1 MKNTILSIVTFALVL
16 VSCNQKNKESEVS
29 NPETTETSSELYA
42 CPMHPEVTGKKGA
55 ECPECGMELTEKVT
69 QMPKTEKNDPIA
81 TAVKTENT
89 AVTTKTIAES
99 SFTINEIVS
108 SYLKLKNALVK
119 DDSKGAANAGKAL
132 YATFNK
138 VNSNTILDKKLKNK
152 YNDIVAEA
160 KEHVKHIGDNA
171 GKMDHQREY
180 FALLSK
186 DMNDLIKTFGTDQK
200 LYQAYCP
207 MYNEGKNG
215 YWISETKEIRNP
227 YFGSEMLNCGR
238 IVENVK

>member
-29 NPETTETSSELYA
+29 NPETTATSSELYA

-69 QMPKTEKNDPIA
+69 QMPKTEKNDPIT
-81 TAVKTENT
+81 TAGKTENT
-89 AVTTKTIAES
+89 VVTTKTIAES

-108 SYLKLKNALVK
+108 SYLKLKNVLVK

-138 VNSNTILDKKLKNK
+138 VNSNTILDKKMKNK

-200 LYQAYCP
+200 LYQVYCP

-238 IVENVK
+238 IVETVK

>member
-29 NPETTETSSELYA
+29 NPETTATSSELYA

-69 QMPKTEKNDPIA
+69 QMPKTKKNDPIA

-119 DDSKGAANAGKAL
+119 DDSKGAASAGKAL

-138 VNSNTILDKKLKNK
+138 VNSNSILDKKLKNK
-152 YNDIVAEA
+152 YNDIVADA

-186 DMNDLIKTFGTDQK
+186 DVQDLIKTFGTNQK
-200 LYQAYCP
+200 LYQDYCP
-207 MYNEGKNG
+207 MYNEGKSG